1 MYLQSRR
8 TFLKGAAFTVAGAAI
23 AKGVF
28 TADAQAES
36 VSQSKFTDTPDS
48 LSFYPPLDQW
58 DDFKELD
65 GDDWK
70 RGGISRKGVKTPDNP
85 DGIEVNDYMIVPTAC
100 SNCEASCG
108 LTAWIDK
115 KTFTVKKYMGNPL
128 HTGSRGRNC
137 AKGYATQS
145 QMYDP
150 DRIPFPLKRAPG
162 SARGEGKWI
171 RTTWDEAMTTIGK
184 KMHEAMKG
192 DDELSKKSCM
202 FHVGR
207 PNENGFTGK
216 VWHTLGQDCFNSHTN
231 ICSSGGRTPTIQW
244 SNDDRS
250 SPDWANAKL
259 VFLNSSHAAD
269 AGHYF
274 QQAAGHIADARAK
287 GAKLVVMD
295 PRMSNSAGMA
305 DLWIA
310 AWPGTEAAI
319 YLYIVQRMLT
329 EDKVNKKFVKKWFNW
344 EVMMDNTAYLEF
356 MVEKK
361 YISAVPKDNSFD
373 SYLGMLKEL
382 YAPYT
387 LEYAV
392 KETHVPAYKLEEL
405 YEMVLW
411 AGTSISSYFWRAAAA
426 GNRGGWTSGRTGF
439 LMLGLR
445 GAIGPEGGTFF
456 HHWHVI
462 SVAGKGGSATVG
474 QGKRGSNVPKID
486 VYNELS
492 WPPEWPLST
501 YELSYL
507 LPHLLADKKWQKKWN
522 DRGLKVAEKL
532 AVWIPRMYNPVW
544 INPDG
549 FRWIETIKDESKMEL
564 TFNLSPVWSETNWYV
579 DYILPVGL
587 AGERHDQHSEATMP
601 ARWTSFRQ
609 PVMRVALEK
618 MGWKPN
624 NPNRATLEAH
634 IKAGLGEVW
643 EENEFWFDMCVNYID
658 PKGDLFLDAA
668 KTKTVHSMWES
679 KKNPGKPVTIAEW
692 YDAAFGDNLPN
703 LKATATSD
711 PKYKNSEFPVYEY
724 MRDHGA
730 WQEENKIYN
739 AQEKKVKIDGEYLI
753 SHGHKYHKEDIT
765 KDDRTGVIYAKDHH
779 GDGKYKD
786 NKKPVAIEID
796 GEVMEGFATLDK
808 KLDYFCDWLADD
820 WKWPEYAI
828 PFYPRS
834 EEEKKEMVHITSHVN
849 HMYMTEENSYALNTV
864 FRLPYNI
871 HTRSANSKHLME
883 ISQNHDPIWI
893 ATGDAKRQGFKR
905 GDAIRVRITDSVT
918 GLESG
923 YFVAMAVPTEGVLPG
938 TLACSHHGGRWKLVN
953 SVNIPNGVTD
963 GKVDSQP
970 ITRDMNDPKFMA
982 HSPENAG
989 KDGAQ
994 IKIEDFSGNIGNNSF
1009 GIPTA
1014 ELQMDGKEGKMKYT
1028 QGIHPFKSERFAEY
1042 NKDSQNIWWDGLS
1055 GSWQN
1060 AVAAVHPDPISGMH
1074 CWHQKVILE
1083 PAQPGDKIGDIYVN
1097 YENNF
1102 KVYEGWRDEL
1112 TRGLDENSVKR
1123 RPEHIKRPWVPL
1135 SSKAYRVDIKKA

>member
-1 MYLQSRR
+1 MYIESRR

-28 TADAQAES
+28 TTDAIAES
-36 VSQSKFTDTPDS
+36 VHESKFTNTPETI
-48 LSFYPPLDQW
+48 SFYPSHDQW
-58 DDFKELD
+58 ESFQELS
-65 GDDWK
+65 GEDWK
-70 RGGISRKGVKTPDNP
+70 RGGIGRKGVASDENP
-85 DGIEVNDYMIVPTAC
+85 DGITVHDYMIVPTAC

-108 LTAWIDK
+108 LTAWVDK

-128 HTGSRGRNC
+128 HAGSRGRNC

-150 DRIPFPLKRAPG
+150 DRLPFPIKRAPG
-162 SARGEGKWI
+162 SKRGEGKWI

-184 KMHEAMKG
+184 KMGDTLRKG
-192 DDELSKKSCM
+192 DELSKKTVM

-216 VWHTLGQDCFNSHTN
+216 VWHTLGCDAFNSHTN

-244 SNDDRS
+244 ANDDRT

-274 QQAAGHIADARAK
+274 QQSASFIADARKK
-287 GAKLVVMD
+287 GAKLVVLD

-310 AWPGTEAAI
+310 AWPGTEPAL
-319 YLYIVQRMLT
+319 YLYLVNRILN
-329 EDKVNKKFVKKWFNW
+329 EGKVNEEFCRKWLNW
-344 EVMMDNTAYLEF
+344 EVMMDNRKYLEF
-356 MVEKK
+356 MVEKG
-361 YISAVPKDNSFD
+361 YISKVPEGRDFD
-373 SYLGMLKEL
+373 SFIEMLKEL
-382 YAPYT
+382 YSPYT
-387 LEYAV
+387 LEYTV
-392 KETHVPAYKLEEL
+392 KETHVPAYKLEQL
-405 YEMVLW
+405 YEMFLW
-411 AGTSISSYFWRAAAA
+411 AGEAISSYFWRATAA
-426 GNRGGWTSGRTGF
+426 GNRGGWVSGRTGY
-439 LMLGLR
+439 LALALR

-474 QGKRGSNVPKID
+474 QGKRGKNIAKVD
-486 VYNELS
+486 VWNELA

-501 YELSYL
+501 YEMSFL
-507 LPHLLADKKWQKKWN
+507 LPHLLSDTEWQEKWIK
-522 DRGLKVAEKL
+522 RGLNVPQKL
-532 AVWIPRMYNPVW
+532 SVWIPRMYNPVW

-549 FRWIETIKDESKMEL
+549 FRWLEVLKDESKMEL
-564 TFNLSPVWSETNWYV
+564 TFNLSPTWSETNWHV
-579 DYILPVGL
+579 DYVLPVGL

-618 MGWKPN
+618 SGWKPK

-658 PKGDLFLDAA
+658 PDGSLGVRK
-668 KTKTVHSMWES
+668 MWES
-679 KKNPGKPVTIAEW
+679 KRHPGKPVTIAEW

-703 LKATATSD
+703 LKQTVSND
-711 PKYKNSEFPVYEY
+711 PRYKDAEFPVYEY
-724 MRDHGA
+724 MRDHGT
-730 WQEENKIYN
+730 WLEENKIYS
-739 AQEKKVKIDGEYLI
+739 AQEREVKDDGVNYI
-753 SHGHKYHKEDIT
+753 SHGHKYPKAHCHTDH
-765 KDDRTGVIYAKDHH
+765 RTGVISVEH
-779 GDGKYKD
+779 DGKKHPIGIEVD
-786 NKKPVAIEID
+786 GKK
-796 GEVMEGFATLDK
+796 MEGFATLDK
-808 KLDYFCDWLADD
+808 KLDFFCEWMADD

-828 PFYPRS
+828 PFYPRN
-834 EEEKKEMVHITSHVN
+834 EEEKKAMPHIVSHVN

-893 ATGDAKRQGFKR
+893 STQDAKRQGFKR
-905 GDAIRVRITDSVT
+905 GDAIRVRILDSVS

-938 TLACSHHGGRWKLVN
+938 TLACSHHGGRWKLKNAV
-953 SVNIPNGVTD
+953 SIPNGVTD
-963 GKVDSQP
+963 GKIAP
-970 ITRDMNDPKFMA
+970 ITAPRDLTDSAFLNE
-982 HSPENAG
+982 SPANAG
-989 KDGAQ
+989 SKAGQ
-994 IKIEDFSGNIGNNSF
+994 IKIEDYDGTTGINSF
-1009 GIPTA
+1009 GVPTA
-1014 ELQMDGKEGKMKYT
+1014 ELQMDGKEGKLKYV
-1028 QGIHPFKSERFAEY
+1028 QGIVPFHSERFAAY
-1042 NKDSQNIWWDGLS
+1042 NRDSDNIWWDGLS

-1060 AVAAVHPDPISGMH
+1060 AVAAAHPDPISGMH
-1074 CWHQKVILE
+1074 CWHQKVVLE
-1083 PAQPGDKIGDIYVN
+1083 PAQPGDEIGDIHVN
-1097 YENNF
+1097 YENNLN
-1102 KVYEGWRDEL
+1102 VYRAWRDEL
-1112 TRGLDENSVKR
+1112 TRPLDANDTLR
-1123 RPEHIKRPWVPL
+1123 RPQHIKRPWVPL
-1135 SSKAYRVDIKKA
+1135 SDKAYAVNIKDV

>member
-28 TADAQAES
+28 TTDAIAES
-36 VSQSKFTDTPDS
+36 VEESKFTDTPDS
-48 LSFYPPLDQW
+48 LSFYPPMEEW
-58 DDFKELD
+58 ADFKELD

-70 RGGISRKGVKTPDNP
+70 RGGISRKGVRSETNP

-115 KTFTVKKYMGNPL
+115 KTFAVKKYMGNPL
-128 HTGSRGRNC
+128 HPASRGRNC

-150 DRIPFPLKRAPG
+150 DRIAFPLKRAPG

-184 KMHEAMKG
+184 KMG
-192 DDELSKKSCM
+192 DTLEHGDELSKKSVM

-207 PNENGFTGK
+207 PNENGFTGQ
-216 VWHTLGQDCFNSHTN
+216 VWHTLGCDAFNSHTN

-244 SNDDRS
+244 ANDDRT

-259 VFLNSSHAAD
+259 IFLNSSHAAD

-274 QQAAGHIADARAK
+274 QQSASFIADARQK

-305 DLWIA
+305 DLWIS
-310 AWPGTEAAI
+310 AWPGTEPLV
-319 YLYIVQRMLT
+319 YLYLTQRILN
-329 EDKVNKKFVKKWFNW
+329 EGKVDRDFVKKWINW
-344 EVMMDNTAYLEF
+344 EVFLDNKKYLEY
-356 MVEKK
+356 MVSQG
-361 YISAVPKDNSFD
+361 YIAKVPTKNDFD
-373 SYLGMLKEL
+373 AFLDTIQEL
-382 YAPYT
+382 YTPYT
-387 LEYAV
+387 LAHV
-392 KETHVPAYKLEEL
+392 SKETHVPAYKLEQL
-405 YEMVLW
+405 YDMFIW
-411 AGTSISSYFWRAAAA
+411 AGTSISSYFWRATAA
-426 GNRGGWTSGRTGF
+426 GNRGGWMSGRTGY
-439 LMLGLR
+439 LPIALR

-462 SVAGKGGSATVG
+462 SVAGKGGSSTVG
-474 QGKRGSNVPKID
+474 QGKGGANVPPVD
-486 VYNELS
+486 VYNELT

-501 YELSYL
+501 YEMSFL
-507 LPHLLADKKWQKKWN
+507 LPHLLSDTEWQKKWQAK
-522 DRGLKVAEKL
+522 GLNVPTKL

-549 FRWIETIKDESKMEL
+549 FRWLETIKDESKMEL
-564 TFNLSPVWSETNWYV
+564 TFNLSPTWSETNWHV

-618 MGWKPN
+618 SGWKPK

-658 PKGDLFLDAA
+658 PTGKLGIR
-668 KTKTVHSMWES
+668 KMWQS
-679 KKNPGKPVTIAEW
+679 KKDPSRPVTIAEW

-703 LKATATSD
+703 LKATATAD
-711 PKYKNSEFPVYEY
+711 ARYKTAEFPVYEY

-730 WQEENKIYN
+730 WMEENKIYS
-739 AQEKKVKIDGEYLI
+739 AQERELKEDTHNYIA
-753 SHGHKYHKEDIT
+753 HGHKYDKREVIT
-765 KDDRTGVIYAKDHH
+765 DKRTGVMSVEHH
-779 GDGKYKD
+779 G
-786 NKKPVAIEID
+786 KKTSIGIEID
-796 GEVMEGFATLDK
+796 GKKMEGFATMDK
-808 KLDYFCDWLADD
+808 KLDFFCEWLADD

-828 PFYPRS
+828 PFYPRTP
-834 EEEKKEMVHITSHVN
+834 EEKKRMHHIVSHVD
-849 HMYMTEENSYALNTV
+849 HSYMTEKDSYALNTV

-871 HTRSANSKHLME
+871 HTRSGNSKHLME

-893 ATGDAKRQGFKR
+893 STPDAARQGFKR
-905 GDAIRVRITDSVT
+905 GDAIRVNIVDSVT
-918 GLESG
+918 GLASG
-923 YFVAMAVPTEGVLPG
+923 HFVAMAVPTEGVLPG
-938 TLACSHHGGRWKLVN
+938 TLACSHHGGRWKLTN
-953 SVNIPNGVTD
+953 SVSIPNGVSD
-963 GKVDSQP
+963 GKVNSQP
-970 ITRDMNDPKFMA
+970 VARNMNDPKFMA
-982 HSPENAG
+982 ASVDNAG
-989 KDGAQ
+989 KEGAQ
-994 IKIEDFSGNIGNNSF
+994 IKIENYNGTAGMNSF
-1009 GIPTA
+1009 GVPVA
-1014 ELQMDGKEGKMKYT
+1014 ELQMDGKEGKLTYVE
-1028 QGIHPFKSERFAEY
+1028 GIKPFHTERFADY
-1042 NKDSQNIWWDGLS
+1042 NRDSGNIWWDGLS

-1060 AVAAVHPDPISGMH
+1060 AVAAAHPDPISGMH
-1074 CWHQKVILE
+1074 CWHQKVILT
-1083 PAQPGDKIGDIYVN
+1083 PAEKGDKIGDIYVN

-1102 KVYEGWRDEL
+1102 KIYQGWRDQL
-1112 TRGLDENSVKR
+1112 TRPLNTSDKLR
-1123 RPEHIKRPWVPL
+1123 RPQHIKRPWVPL
-1135 SSKAYRVDIKKA
+1135 SDKAYAVKITD

>member
-1 MYLQSRR
+1 MYLESRR

-28 TADAQAES
+28 TTDAIAES
-36 VSQSKFTDTPDS
+36 VSESKFTNTPDS

-65 GDDWK
+65 GADWK
-70 RGGISRKGVKTPDNP
+70 RGGIGRHGVQSEENP
-85 DGIEVNDYMIVPTAC
+85 DGIYVNDFAIVPTAC

-128 HTGSRGRNC
+128 HPGSRGRNC

-150 DRIPFPLKRAPG
+150 DRLAFPIKRAPG
-162 SARGEGKWI
+162 SKRGEGKWI

-184 KMHEAMKG
+184 KMG
-192 DDELSKKSCM
+192 DTLRVGDELSKKSVM

-216 VWHTLGQDCFNSHTN
+216 FWQTLNTDAFNSHTN

-244 SNDDRS
+244 ANDDRT

-259 VFLNSSHAAD
+259 IFLNSSHAAD

-274 QQAAGHIADARAK
+274 QQAAGHIADARKK

-310 AWPGTEAAI
+310 SWPGTEPVI
-319 YLYIVQRMLT
+319 YLYLVHRMLE
-329 EDKVNKKFVKKWFNW
+329 EDQVNKAFVKKWFNW
-344 EVMMDNTAYLEF
+344 EVMMDNKQYLQF
-356 MVEKK
+356 MVDKK
-361 YISAVPKDNSFD
+361 YISAMPKDDSFD
-373 SYLGMLKEL
+373 SYMAMLKEM

-392 KETHVPAYKLEEL
+392 KESHVPAYKLEQL
-405 YEMVLW
+405 YEMFIW
-411 AGTSISSYFWRAAAA
+411 ADTSISSYFWRAAAA
-426 GNRGGWTSGRTGF
+426 GNRGGWVSGRTGY
-439 LMLGLR
+439 LALGLR
-445 GAIGPEGGTFF
+445 GAIGPKGGTFF

-462 SVAGKGGSATVG
+462 SVAGKGGAATVG
-474 QGKRGSNVPKID
+474 QGKRGADVPKVD
-486 VYNELS
+486 VWNELT

-501 YELSYL
+501 YEMSYL
-507 LPHLLADKKWQKKWN
+507 LPHLLTDTEWQKKWQAK
-522 DRGLKVAEKL
+522 GLNVPTKL
-532 AVWIPRMYNPVW
+532 SVWIPRMYNPVW

-549 FRWIETIKDESKMEL
+549 FRWLEVLKDESKMEL
-564 TFNLSPVWSETNWYV
+564 TFNLSPTWSETNWHV
-579 DYILPVGL
+579 DYVLPVGL

-618 MGWKPN
+618 AGWKPK

-643 EENEFWFDMCVNYID
+643 EENEFWFDMGVNYID
-658 PKGDLFLDAA
+658 PDGSLGIK
-668 KTKTVHSMWES
+668 KMWES
-679 KKNPGKPVTIAEW
+679 KKNPNKPVTIAEW

-711 PKYKNSEFPVYEY
+711 PRYKDAEFPVYEY

-730 WQEENKIYN
+730 WMEENNIYN
-739 AQEKKVKIDGEYLI
+739 AQERVIKEHGDNYIA
-753 SHGHKYHKEDIT
+753 HGHHYKKSDVEID
-765 KDDRTGVIYAKDHH
+765 KRTGVMSVEDHH
-779 GDGKYKD
+779 TGWKYPDGR
-786 NKKPVAIEID
+786 KPIGIETD
-796 GEVMEGFATLDK
+796 GVKMEGFATLDK
-808 KLDYFCDWLADD
+808 KLDFFSEWFASDE
-820 WKWPEYAI
+820 WKWPEYAV
-828 PFYPRS
+828 PFYPRN
-834 EEEKKEMVHITSHVN
+834 EEEKKEMVHIVSHVN
-849 HMYMTEENSYALNTV
+849 HAYMTEENSYALNTV

-893 ATGDAKRQGFKR
+893 STPDAKRQGFKR
-905 GDAIRVRITDSVT
+905 GDAIRVRIVDSVS

-938 TLACSHHGGRWKLVN
+938 TLACSHHGGRWKLKNAVT
-953 SVNIPNGVTD
+953 IPNGVSD
-963 GKVDSQP
+963 GKVDGQP
-970 ITRDMNDPKFMA
+970 VARNMNDPKFMA
-982 HSPENAG
+982 DSPANAG
-989 KDGAQ
+989 KEGGQ
-994 IKIEDFSGNIGNNSF
+994 IKIEDYDGTSGMNSY
-1009 GIPTA
+1009 GVPLA
-1014 ELQMDGKEGKMKYT
+1014 EMVMDGKKGLLRYVEGIK
-1028 QGIHPFKSERFAEY
+1028 PFHADRFKDY
-1042 NKDSQNIWWDGLS
+1042 NKDSDNIWWDGLS

-1060 AVAAVHPDPISGMH
+1060 AVAPTHPDPISGMH

-1083 PAQPGDKIGDIYVN
+1083 PAQAGDKIGDIYVN

-1102 KVYEGWRDEL
+1102 KTYQAWRDEL
-1112 TRGLDENSVKR
+1112 TRPLNSTNKWR
-1123 RPEHIKRPWVPL
+1123 RPQWIKRPWVPL
-1135 SSKAYRVDIKKA
+1135 SEKAYAVNIKDV

>member
-1 MYLQSRR
+1 MYLESRR
-8 TFLKGAAFTVAGAAI
+8 TFLKGAAFTVAGATI

-28 TADAQAES
+28 TTDAIAKS
-36 VSQSKFTDTPDS
+36 VSNSKFTNTPDS
-48 LSFYPPLDQW
+48 LSFYPPMSEW
-58 DDFKELD
+58 NDFKELD
-65 GDDWK
+65 GNDWK
-70 RGGISRKGVKTPDNP
+70 RGGIDRHGVRSESNP
-85 DGIEVNDYMIVPTAC
+85 DGIRVNDYAIVPTAC

-115 KTFTVKKYMGNPL
+115 NTFTVVKYMGNPF
-128 HTGSRGRNC
+128 HPASRGRNC
-137 AKGYATQS
+137 AKGYAVQS

-150 DRIPFPLKRAPG
+150 DRIAFPLKRAPG

-184 KMHEAMKG
+184 KMSDTIKVG
-192 DDELSKKSCM
+192 DELSKKSIM
-202 FHVGR
+202 YHVGR
-207 PNENGFTGK
+207 PNENGFTPQI
-216 VWHTLGQDCFNSHTN
+216 WHTLGQDCTNSHTN

-244 SNDDRS
+244 ANDDRT

-259 VFLNSSHAAD
+259 LFLNSSHAAD

-274 QQAAGHIADARAK
+274 AQSAAFIAEARSK
-287 GAKLVVMD
+287 GAKMVVMD
-295 PRMSNSAGMA
+295 PRLSNSAGMA

-310 AWPGTEAAI
+310 AWPGTEPVI
-319 YLYIVQRMLT
+319 YLYLTQRMLS
-329 EDKVNKKFVKKWFNW
+329 EGKVDKEFVRRWFNW
-344 EVMMDNTAYLEF
+344 EVFLDNKKYLEF
-356 MVEKK
+356 MASKG
-361 YISAVPKDNSFD
+361 YISKAPEGDDFNTFLEV
-373 SYLGMLKEL
+373 LKEL

-387 LEYAV
+387 LDFAV
-392 KETHVPAYKLEEL
+392 KETHVPAYKLEAL
-405 YEMVLW
+405 YDMFIW
-411 AGTSISSYFWRAAAA
+411 AGTAISTYFWRATAA
-426 GNRGGWTSGRTGF
+426 GNRGGWMSGRSGY
-439 LMLGLR
+439 LALALR

-462 SVAGKGGSATVG
+462 SVGGKGGSSTVG
-474 QGKRGSNVPKID
+474 QGMRGANVAPID

-492 WPPEWPLST
+492 WPPEWPIST

-507 LPHLLADKKWQKKWN
+507 LPHLLADTEWQKKWIAK
-522 DRGLKVAEKL
+522 GLNVPQKL

-549 FRWIETIKDESKMEL
+549 FRWIDTLKNESKMEL

-587 AGERHDQHSEATMP
+587 AGERHDQHSEASMP

-618 MGWKPN
+618 AGWKPN

-643 EENEFWFDMCVNYID
+643 EENEFWIDLCVNYVD
-658 PKGDLFLDAA
+658 PTGELGIRK
-668 KTKTVHSMWES
+668 MWES

-711 PKYKNSEFPVYEY
+711 ERYKNAEYPVYEY
-724 MRDHGA
+724 MRDYGA
-730 WQEENKIYN
+730 WMEETNIYS
-739 AQEKKVKIDGEYLI
+739 AQEREIKDDGENYI
-753 SHGHKYHKEDIT
+753 SHGHKYDKKHVHINK
-765 KDDRTGVIYAKDHH
+765 RTGVMTAEH
-779 GDGKYKD
+779 DGK
-786 NKKPVAIEID
+786 KKPFGIEID
-796 GEVMEGFATLDK
+796 GKKMEGFETLDK
-808 KLDYFCDWLADD
+808 KLDFFCEWLADD

-828 PFYPRS
+828 PFYPRNDQ
-834 EEEKKEMVHITSHVN
+834 EKKEMVHIVSHVN
-849 HMYMTEENSYALNTV
+849 HSFMTEKNSYALNTV

-893 ATGDAKRQGFKR
+893 STPDAARQGFKR
-905 GDAIRVRITDSVT
+905 GDAIRVNIVDSLT
-918 GLESG
+918 GLASG

-953 SVNIPNGVTD
+953 AVTIPNGVTD

-970 ITRDMNDPKFMA
+970 MKRDMKDPKFMA
-982 HSPENAG
+982 HAPQNVG
-989 KDGAQ
+989 QDGAQ
-994 IKIEDFSGNIGNNSF
+994 IKIEDYSGTAGLNSF
-1009 GIPTA
+1009 GVPTA
-1014 ELQMDGKEGKMKYT
+1014 EVQMDGKNGKLKYVEGIK
-1028 QGIHPFKSERFAEY
+1028 PFKSARFANY
-1042 NKDSQNIWWDGLS
+1042 NRDSGNIWWDGLS

-1060 AVAAVHPDPISGMH
+1060 AVAAPHPDPISGMH

-1083 PAQPGDKIGDIYVN
+1083 PAQPGDKIGDIQVN
-1097 YENNF
+1097 YDNNF
-1102 KVYEGWRDEL
+1102 KVYQGWRDQL
-1112 TRGLDENSVKR
+1112 TRGLDKDSTLR

-1135 SSKAYRVDIKKA
+1135 SHKAYVVKIKD

>member
-1 MYLQSRR
+1 MYLESRR
-8 TFLKGAAFTVAGAAI
+8 TFLKGAAFSVAGVAI

-28 TADAQAES
+28 TADAKAES
-36 VSQSKFTDTPDS
+36 VSESKFTNTPDS

-58 DDFKELD
+58 EDFQELS
-65 GDDWK
+65 GKDWK
-70 RGGISRKGVKTPDNP
+70 RGGIGRHGVQSKENP
-85 DGIEVNDYMIVPTAC
+85 DGIDVHNCMIVPTAC

-115 KTFTVKKYMGNPL
+115 DTFSVVKYMGNPL
-128 HTGSRGRNC
+128 HPGSRGRNC
-137 AKGYATQS
+137 AKGYAAKS

-150 DRIPFPLKRAPG
+150 DRLAFPIKRAPG
-162 SARGEGKWI
+162 SKRGEGKWL

-184 KMHEAMKG
+184 KMNHTLAKG
-192 DDELSKKSCM
+192 DELSKKSVM

-207 PNENGFTGK
+207 PNENGFTGS
-216 VWHTLGQDCFNSHTN
+216 VWSTLGCDSFNSHTN

-244 SNDDRS
+244 ANDDRT

-259 VFLNSSHAAD
+259 IFLNSSHAAD

-274 QQAAGHIADARAK
+274 QQSASFIADARKK

-295 PRMSNSAGMA
+295 PRLSNSAGMA
-305 DLWIA
+305 DLWIH
-310 AWPGTEAAI
+310 AWPGTEPAV
-319 YLYIVQRMLT
+319 YLYLT
-329 EDKVNKKFVKKWFNW
+329 NRILQEKEVNREFVKKWMNW
-344 EVMMDNTAYLEF
+344 EVFLDNKKYLEF
-356 MVEKK
+356 MVEKG
-361 YISAVPKDNSFD
+361 YISAVPKKNDFD
-373 SYLGMLKEL
+373 TFLEVLKEL
-382 YAPYT
+382 YSPYT
-387 LEYAV
+387 LEFAV
-392 KETHVPAYKLEEL
+392 KETHVPAYKLEQL
-405 YEMVLW
+405 YEMFIW
-411 AGTSISSYFWRAAAA
+411 ADTSISSYFWRAAAA
-426 GNRGGWTSGRTGF
+426 GNRGGWMSGRTGY
-439 LMLGLR
+439 LPLGLR
-445 GAIGPEGGTFF
+445 GAIGPKGGTFF

-462 SVAGKGGSATVG
+462 SVAGKGGSSTIG
-474 QGKRGSNVPKID
+474 QGKRGSSIPKVD
-486 VYNELS
+486 VWNELT

-507 LPHLLADKKWQKKWN
+507 LPHLLTDVEWQQKWIK
-522 DRGLKVAEKL
+522 RGLNVPQKL

-549 FRWIETIKDESKMEL
+549 FRWLEVLKDESKMEL

-618 MGWKPN
+618 SGWKAK

-658 PKGDLFLDAA
+658 PDGSLGVK
-668 KTKTVHSMWES
+668 KMWES
-679 KKNPGKPVTIAEW
+679 KRNPGKPVTIAEW

-703 LKATATSD
+703 LYKTATNDPRYATA
-711 PKYKNSEFPVYEY
+711 EFPVYEY

-730 WQEENKIYN
+730 WMEESDIYSPQEHHIKD
-739 AQEKKVKIDGEYLI
+739 DGDNYI
-753 SHGHKYHKEDIT
+753 SHGHKYDKRDVKI
-765 KDDRTGVIYAKDHH
+765 DRRTGVMTVKDEHT
-779 GDGKYKD
+779 GWKYP
-786 NKKPVAIEID
+786 NGRKPIGIEID
-796 GEVMEGFATLDK
+796 GEKMEGFATNDK
-808 KLDYFCDWLADD
+808 KLDFFCEWLADD

-828 PFYPRS
+828 PFYPRNDK
-834 EEEKKEMVHITSHVN
+834 EKEEMVHIVSHVN
-849 HMYMTEENSYALNTV
+849 HMYMKDKNEFALNTV

-893 ATGDAKRQGFKR
+893 STSDAKNLGFKR
-905 GDAIRVRITDSVT
+905 GDAIRVKIVDTVS

-938 TLACSHHGGRWKLVN
+938 TLACSHHGGRWKLKN
-953 SVNIPNGVTD
+953 SITIPNGVTD
-963 GKVDSQP
+963 GKISSNSVE
-970 ITRDMNDPKFMA
+970 RNMHDPKFMA
-982 HSPENAG
+982 ESPESAG
-989 KDGAQ
+989 RVGE
-994 IKIEDFSGNIGNNSF
+994 KIEDYSGTTGILGF
-1009 GIPTA
+1009 GVPLA
-1014 ELQMDGKEGKMKYT
+1014 EMQMDGKEGKLKYIE
-1028 QGIHPFKSERFAEY
+1028 GIKPFDSERWAEY
-1042 NKDSQNIWWDGLS
+1042 NEDSKNIWWDGLS

-1060 AVAAVHPDPISGMH
+1060 AVAATHPDPISGMH

-1083 PAQPGDKIGDIYVN
+1083 PTQAGDKIGDIHVN

-1102 KVYEGWRDEL
+1102 KTYQAWRDKL
-1112 TRGLDENSVKR
+1112 TRGLDADSQWR
-1123 RPEHIKRPWVPL
+1123 RPQHIKRPWVPL
-1135 SSKAYRVDIKKA
+1135 SEKAYRVTIKDV